1 MYYLT
6 INEAGVQELRNSPID
21 ELPAG
26 AVPLSHDEYE
36 CLMRGT
42 HVWAGGAIV
51 PAPAPMSLPP
61 QPDWAGFQ
69 SFCFT
74 DIFAG
79 DSVAVSQ
86 LIDRY
91 PSFLLGIQ
99 TKNLG
104 IVQAAV
110 DRALADHT
118 LNPMTGIPQLTA
130 DAIHA
135 AITTYHLEGA

>member
-6 INEAGVQELRNSPID
+6 INEAGVQELRDAPID
-21 ELPAG
+21 ELPSG
-26 AVPLSHDEYE
+26 AALLSHDEYE

-51 PAPAPMSLPP
+51 PAPAPMALPP

-69 SFCFT
+69 SACFT
-74 DIFAG
+74 EVFSA
-79 DSVAVSQ
+79 DSALVAQ

-91 PSFLLGIQ
+91 PSFMIGIQ
-99 TKNLG
+99 TRNLG

-110 DRALADHT
+110 DRALADHVLDPT
-118 LNPMTGIPQLTA
+118 TGIPQQT
-130 DAIHA
+130 HA
-135 AITTYHLEGA
+135 AILDAMATYHLEGA

>member
-6 INEAGVQELRNSPID
+6 INEAGVQELRDAPID
-21 ELPAG
+21 ELPSG
-26 AVPLSHDEYE
+26 AALLSRDEYE

-51 PAPAPMSLPP
+51 PAPAPMALPP

-74 DIFAG
+74 DIFARDG
-79 DSVAVSQ
+79 ELVSQ
-86 LIDRY
+86 MIDRY

-99 TKNLG
+99 TKTLS
-104 IVQAAV
+104 IVRGAV
-110 DRALADHT
+110 TRAIADHA
-118 LNPMTGIPQLTA
+118 LNPTTGISQLTA

-135 AITTYHLEGA
+135 AMATYHLEGA